1 MAAINLSESPSAAI
15 DGYEDLKRFRQTT
28 AAGFITPVFSG
39 VGRPV
44 ASFNYNI
51 SDLEVSSATPRNSF
65 RGYLQGRRPAGG
77 QLYPRGVYNK

>member
-1 MAAINLSESPSAAI
+1 MASITLSESPSGAI
-15 DGYEDLKRFRQTT
+15 DGFDDAKRFQPTT
-28 AAGFITPVFSG
+28 ATGFVPAVFSG
-39 VGRPV
+39 TSRPV
-44 ASFNYNI
+44 IPFNYNI